1 MARAFLYV
9 VAGIVLLILAGAVA
23 LRLFPDELQRFA
35 TVPPG
40 AYASQPA
47 FAENRYAEP
56 ALWLAQPGTPGEAAA
71 RTLPQGAT
79 RGAPMEAA
87 VFFIHPTSFASR
99 TAWNDPLTDADAR
112 THAGQYVRAMASSF
126 GDATEIWAPRYR
138 QATLGAFLTDRP
150 DAREALDLAH
160 GDVLAA
166 FDWFIAHADKHRPIV
181 LVGHSQGAYLLLRLL
196 KERVAGTP
204 LAGRIAAVYIAGW
217 PVSKTHD
224 LPLMG
229 LAACS
234 GPAQAGCIMSWQSY
248 GEPAAPPRIL
258 PGFVAAT
265 ALDGGNRLDVPPLCT
280 NPLTGG
286 APGAAPASANHGTF
300 APSEDLASATLRP
313 GLVPA
318 QCDANGLLLIGD
330 PPDLGPFV
338 LPGNNYHV
346 YDIMLFWQNL
356 REDVRER
363 VAVWRQAH

>member
-1 MARAFLYV
+1 MARTFLYV

-40 AYASQPA
+40 AYAPQPA
-47 FAENRYAEP
+47 FGEARYADP
-56 ALWLAQPGTPGEAAA
+56 ALWLAQPGTSGEATA
-71 RTLPQGAT
+71 RTLPQGAAHGT
-79 RGAPMEAA
+79 PVDAA

-112 THAGQYVRAMASSF
+112 SHAVQYVRAMASPF
-126 GDATEIWAPRYR
+126 GDAAEIWAPRYR
-138 QATLGAFLTDRP
+138 QATIGAFLTERP
-150 DAREALDLAH
+150 DAREALDLAN

-166 FDWFIAHADKHRPIV
+166 FDWFVAHADRQRPIV

-204 LAGRIAAVYIAGW
+204 LAGRIAAVYVAGW
-217 PVSKTHD
+217 PVSKRHD
-224 LPLMG
+224 LAATG
-229 LAACS
+229 LPACS

-248 GEPAAPPRIL
+248 AEPASPPKIR
-258 PGFVAAT
+258 PGYVAAT
-265 ALDGGNRLDVPPLCT
+265 ALDGGNRLDASPLCT

-286 APGAAPASANHGTF
+286 AAASAPASANHGTF

-313 GLVPA
+313 GAIPA
-318 QCDANGLLLIGD
+318 RCDASGLLLIGD

-356 REDVRER
+356 REDVRGR
-363 VAVWRQAH
+363 VAAWRTAH